1 MPRCPLTTVSFLHS
15 HGRRALPPPTR
26 YKPHQELQLLEDG
39 ANVFKL
45 VGPLMVKQ
53 ELEEARGNVAKRL
66 EFIAQEQ

>member
-1 MPRCPLTTVSFLHS
+1 M
-15 HGRRALPPPTR
+15 
-26 YKPHQELQLLEDG
+26 LEDG